1 MFRLLF
7 TLAALG
13 LGLAGSS
20 RAASLRTTPYYP
32 EHTRV
37 LIVGRIS
44 SQPRNVLFAHEQK
57 MQVSVGPRRMDYTLH
72 LKHARITGPNG
83 GVAQVSDLRD
93 RWWIRAE
100 GRVMDDPQRIQV
112 ARLQVFSKT
121 RNTLRGTAYY
131 QRGRPHG
138 YVTLVA
144 AARERYRR
152 R

>member
-1 MFRLLF
+1 MSRLLF
-7 TLAALG
+7 TLAALRIG
-13 LGLAGSS
+13 LTGTSEAAPR
-20 RAASLRTTPYYP
+20 RAIPQYP

-44 SQPRNVLFAHEQK
+44 SQPRNVLFSHEQK
-57 MQVSVGPRRMDYTLH
+57 MQVSVGSNRKDYTLH
-72 LKHARITGPNG
+72 LRHARIIGPNG

-93 RWWIRAE
+93 RWWVRAE

-112 ARLQVFSKT
+112 SRLQVFSKT
-121 RNTLRGTAYY
+121 RNNLRGTAYY

-138 YVTLVA
+138 YVMVVA
-144 AARERYRR
+144 AAREYSRR